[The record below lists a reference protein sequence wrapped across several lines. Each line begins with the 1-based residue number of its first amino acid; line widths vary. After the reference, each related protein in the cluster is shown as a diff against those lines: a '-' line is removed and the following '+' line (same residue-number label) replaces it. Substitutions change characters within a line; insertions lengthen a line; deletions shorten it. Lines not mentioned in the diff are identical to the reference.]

1 MIRLG
6 AAMVLAL
13 AACQPVP
20 TQQSSSPVA
29 PTQVV
34 AQQGQMG
41 ALLNSQR
48 SAQGLGPLVEDA
60 ALSRSARAH
69 AQDMV
74 TNGYFA
80 NQGLNGSTFVQRAR
94 GAGYTCA
101 AAENLAEGQRTE
113 AAVVTAWMNSSGYR
127 RNILLREATEF
138 GIGRVDNMWVL
149 VLGRGC

>member
-1 MIRLG
+1 MIRFG
-6 AAMVLAL
+6 AAMVRVL

-29 PTQVV
+29 PKQVV

-60 ALSRSARAH
+60 ALSRS
-69 AQDMV
+69 
-74 TNGYFA
+74 A

-113 AAVVTAWMNSSGYR
+113 AAVVTAWMNSSGHR